1 MKMKTALLG
10 MIAALPFERIPV
22 PELGQDE
29 GSLAMRVS
37 VMSGAERD
45 DFDSAWRDMSKKE
58 GTAGKGFRALLALF
72 TMRDAETGER
82 IFGQDDFETVNQL
95 PTTLLDRVSKVAM
108 RINRLAADAVEE
120 AEKNS

>member
-10 MIAALPFERIPV
+10 MIAALPFERIQV
-22 PELGQDE
+22 PELGQGE
-29 GSLAMRVS
+29 ELRVS

-58 GTAGKGFRALLALF
+58 GAAGKGFRALLALF
-72 TMRDAETGER
+72 TLRDVESGER
-82 IFGQDDFETVNQL
+82 IFGPEDLETVNQL
-95 PTTLLDRVSKVAM
+95 PGTLLDRASKVAM